1 MFTFTTDYTYDAN
14 PRRLE
19 QVRLAECFMK
29 FAQECRYNNASIL
42 PLFERI
48 FANKLYELNLP
59 SPCNY

>member
-29 FAQECRYNNASIL
+29 FAQECRYNNAYIL

-48 FANKLYELNLP
+48 FANKL
-59 SPCNY
+59 